1 MKHLYLLSILALAF
15 ACSPKTT
22 PTSSS
27 SSSPSAATYE
37 STVAKY
43 QKFEGFF
50 DFYWDEKSGKIY
62 LEIDN
67 LGEEFLY
74 VNSLAAGVGSNDI
87 GLDRGQLGDTRVVKF
102 ERSGPKIFLVQPNQD
117 YRALSDN
124 QNEVLSVEEAF
135 AKSIVAGFK
144 VEKEEKGKI
153 LIDITDLLL
162 SDAHGVAQRIKRSNQ
177 GSYSLDASRSAVY
190 LERTKNFK
198 DNSEFEATITFKGTP
213 SGYYLRSVTPSAEAV
228 TVRMHHSFVRLPD
241 DGYEKRKYDPRAG
254 YYGIS
259 YHDYATPIEES
270 LVKRFIVR
278 HRLEKKDPNAAMS
291 EAVEPIIYYV
301 DKGAPEPVRSA
312 LIEGASW
319 WNQAFEKAGYK
330 NAFQVKVL
338 PDSADP
344 LDINYNVIQWV
355 HRSTRGWSY
364 GASVVDPRTGEILK
378 GHVSL
383 GSLRIRQ
390 DFLIATGL
398 LQPYEEGKEPS
409 GEMLEMALA
418 RLRQLS
424 AHEVGHTLGL
434 YHNFA
439 ASVNDRASVMDYP
452 HPYIQLDK
460 SGEIDL
466 SEAYDVNI
474 GEWDQFAIRYG
485 YTDIEGD
492 EDKPLNDIIDE
503 WIAAGYQYI
512 MDSDARPQSGA
523 HAQAH
528 LWDGG
533 KNAAEELNRL
543 AGIRSKVLTN
553 FSESAIQT
561 GEPIS
566 SIEEVLVPMYFIHRY
581 QIEGA
586 SKMLGGLN
594 YAYKVKGDNL
604 PLPSFV
610 SAADQKLALSALSN
624 TLTPEF
630 LSIPNSLLQLLSPKT
645 PGYGRTRESF
655 KSNTGVA
662 FDPIAAAETSAEMT
676 VSFIFTPE
684 RVERVIQQNLRD
696 SKLPGW
702 DEVMASLYKVA
713 WNGKYKQGLEKEIKM
728 VVEKRIVYHL
738 MNLAGGKGNTE
749 MTKAV
754 ATQELANIV
763 GQIKGMRTNDL
774 LVKAHYNHVLSL
786 YDQFVEEPGDFTIPS
801 PQSPPDGSPIGMD
814 CAN

>member
-1 MKHLYLLSILALAF
+1 MKHLYFALILVGAI

-27 SSSPSAATYE
+27 SSSYS

-43 QKFEGFF
+43 EKYEGFF
-50 DFYWDEKSGKIY
+50 DFYWDEKGGKIY

-102 ERSGPKIFLVQPNQD
+102 ERSGPKVFLVQPNQD
-117 YRALSDN
+117 YRAISEN
-124 QNEVLSVEEAF
+124 ENEVLSVEEAF
-135 AKSIVAGFK
+135 ATSIIQGFK

-153 LIDITDLLL
+153 LIDMTDMLL
-162 SDAHGVAQRIKRSNQ
+162 SDAHGVAQRIKRTKQ

-190 LERTKNFK
+190 LPRTKNFT

-213 SGYYLRSVTPSAEAV
+213 TGGYLRSVTPSSEAV
-228 TVRMHHSFVRLPD
+228 TVRMHHSFVRLPEG
-241 DGYEKRKYDPRAG
+241 GYEKRTFDPRAG
-254 YYGIS
+254 YYSIS
-259 YHDYATPIEES
+259 YQDYATPIEES

-278 HRLEKKDPNAAMS
+278 HRLEKKNPDAAIS
-291 EAVEPIIYYV
+291 EPVEPIIYYV

-330 NAFQVKVL
+330 NAFIVKVL

-409 GEMLEMALA
+409 GKMLEMALA

-452 HPYIQLDK
+452 HPYIQLDENGK
-460 SGEIDL
+460 IDL

-474 GEWDQFAIRYG
+474 GEWDEFAIRYG
-485 YTDIEGD
+485 YTDLKENEAEELD
-492 EDKPLNDIIDE
+492 NIINE
-503 WIAAGYQYI
+503 WIDAGYQYI
-512 MDSDARPQSGA
+512 MDSDARPKSGA

-528 LWDGG
+528 LWDNGV
-533 KNAAEELNRL
+533 NAGLELDRL
-543 AGIRSKVLTN
+543 STIRSIVLNN
-553 FSESAIQT
+553 FSEKAIRS

-594 YAYKVKGDNL
+594 YSYKVKGDNL
-604 PLPSFV
+604 PLPSAI
-610 SAADQKLALSALSN
+610 SAEEQKQALKALSN
-624 TLTPEF
+624 TLSPDF
-630 LSIPNSLLQLLSPKT
+630 LSIPNNLLALLSPKV

-662 FDPIAAAETSAEMT
+662 FDPISAAETSADMT
-676 VSFIFTPE
+676 LSFIFTPE
-684 RVERVIQQNLRD
+684 RIERVIQQNLRD
-696 SKLPGW
+696 GDLPGW
-702 DEVMASLYKVA
+702 DEVMANLYNVV
-713 WNGKYKQGLEKEIKM
+713 WNGKYTNGLNKEVKM
-728 VVEKRIVYHL
+728 VVEKRVIYHL
-738 MNLAGGKGNTE
+738 MNLAAGKGNSE

-754 ATQELANIV
+754 ASQELSNIV

-774 LVKAHYNHVLSL
+774 LVKAHYNHVLDL
-786 YDQFVEEPGDFTIPS
+786 YEQFKDEPADFTIPDTL
-801 PQSPPDGSPIGMD
+801 SPPDGSPIGMD
-814 CAN
+814 CMN

>member
-1 MKHLYLLSILALAF
+1 MKHLYLALILVGAM

-27 SSSPSAATYE
+27 SSSYS

-43 QKFEGFF
+43 KKYDGFF
-50 DFYWDEKSGKIY
+50 DFYWDEKGGKIY
-62 LEIDN
+62 LEIDK

-102 ERSGPKIFLVQPNQD
+102 ERSGPKVFLVQPNQD

-124 QNEVLSVEEAF
+124 ENEVLSVEEAF
-135 AKSIVAGFK
+135 ATSIIQGFK

-153 LIDITDLLL
+153 LIDITDMLL
-162 SDAHGVAQRIKRSNQ
+162 SDAHGVAQRIKRAKQ

-190 LERTKNFK
+190 LPRTKNFK

-213 SGYYLRSVTPSAEAV
+213 SGWYLRSVTPSSEAV
-228 TVRMHHSFVRLPD
+228 TVRMHHSFVRLPE
-241 DGYEKRKYDPRAG
+241 DGYEKRKFDPRAG
-254 YYGIS
+254 YYSIS
-259 YHDYATPIEES
+259 YQDYATPIEES

-278 HRLEKKDPNAAMS
+278 HRLEKKDPDAAMS
-291 EAVEPIIYYV
+291 EPVEPIIYYV

-452 HPYIQLDK
+452 HPYIQLDQN
-460 SGEIDL
+460 GEIDL

-485 YTDIEGD
+485 YTQFAEN
-492 EDKPLNDIIDE
+492 EEEQLNDIISE
-503 WIAAGYQYI
+503 WIDAGYQYI

-528 LWDGG
+528 LWDNGV
-533 KNAAEELNRL
+533 NAGLELERL
-543 AGIRSKVLTN
+543 STIRSIVLNN
-553 FSESAIQT
+553 FSEKAIQT

-566 SIEEVLVPMYFIHRY
+566 SVEEVLVPMYFIHRY

-586 SKMLGGLN
+586 SKMVGGLN
-594 YAYKVKGDNL
+594 YSYKVKGDKL
-604 PLPSFV
+604 PLPSAV
-610 SAADQKLALSALSN
+610 SSEEQNQALKALSN
-624 TLTPEF
+624 TLSPEF
-630 LSIPNSLLQLLSPKT
+630 LSIPNKLLAMLSPKA

-662 FDPIAAAETSAEMT
+662 FDPVSAAETSAEMT
-676 VSFIFTPE
+676 LSFIFTPE
-684 RVERVIQQNLRD
+684 RIERVIQQNLRD
-696 SKLPGW
+696 GSLPGW
-702 DEVMASLYKVA
+702 DEVMASLYKVV
-713 WNGKYKQGLEKEIKM
+713 WNGKYANGLSKEIKM
-728 VVEKRIVYHL
+728 VVEKRVVYHL
-738 MNLAGGKGNTE
+738 MNLAAGKGNSE

-754 ATQELANIV
+754 ASQELSNII

-774 LVKAHYNHVLSL
+774 LVKAHYNHVLAL
-786 YDQFVEEPGDFTIPS
+786 YDQFVDEPADFTIPDTL
-801 PQSPPDGSPIGMD
+801 SPPDGSPIGSD
-814 CAN
+814 CGN

>member
-1 MKHLYLLSILALAF
+1 MKHLYFALVLALAY

-27 SSSPSAATYE
+27 TSTSYS

-43 QKFEGFF
+43 KKYEGFF
-50 DFYWDEKSGKIY
+50 DFYWDEKTGKIY

-162 SDAHGVAQRIKRSNQ
+162 SDAHGVARSIKRSNQ

-241 DGYEKRKYDPRAG
+241 DGYQKRIYDPRAG
-254 YYGIS
+254 YYGIT
-259 YHDYATPIEES
+259 YQDYATPIDES

-452 HPYIQLDK
+452 HPYIQLDEN
-460 SGEIDL
+460 GEIDL

-474 GEWDQFAIRYG
+474 GEWDQYAIRYG
-485 YTDIEGD
+485 YTQFAENED
-492 EDKPLNDIIDE
+492 EQLNDIISE
-503 WIAAGYQYI
+503 WIDAGYQYI

-533 KNAAEELNRL
+533 TNAASELNRL
-543 AGIRSKVLTN
+543 ADIRSKVLSN

-581 QIEGA
+581 QIEGT

-594 YAYKVKGDNL
+594 YAYKVKGDKL

-630 LSIPNSLLQLLSPKT
+630 LSIPNNLLELLSPKT

-684 RVERVIQQNLRD
+684 RIERVIQQNLRD
-696 SKLPGW
+696 SSLPGW
-702 DEVMASLYKVA
+702 DEVMASLYKVV

-728 VVEKRIVYHL
+728 VTEKRVVYHL
-738 MNLAGGKGNTE
+738 MNLAAGKGSTE

-754 ATQELANIV
+754 AMQELANIV

-786 YDQFVEEPGDFTIPS
+786 YDQFVDEPGDFTIPS
-801 PQSPPDGSPIGMD
+801 PQSPPDGSPIGSD
-814 CAN
+814 CGN

>member
-1 MKHLYLLSILALAF
+1 MKHLYLALVLALAF

-22 PTSSS
+22 PTTSSS
-27 SSSPSAATYE
+27 SVSTSYSSTI
-37 STVAKY
+37 AKY
-43 QKFEGFF
+43 KKYEGFF
-50 DFYWDEKSGKIY
+50 DFFWDEKTGKIY

-162 SDAHGVAQRIKRSNQ
+162 SDAHGVAQRIKRNKE

-198 DNSEFEATITFKGTP
+198 DNSEFEATITFKGSPTGP
-213 SGYYLRSVTPSAEAV
+213 YLRSVAPTSEAI

-241 DGYEKRKYDPRAG
+241 SGYEKRSYDPRAG
-254 YYGIS
+254 YYGIT
-259 YHDYATPIEES
+259 YQDYATPIEES

-291 EAVEPIIYYV
+291 EAIEPIIYYV

-330 NAFQVKVL
+330 DAFQVKVL

-460 SGEIDL
+460 NGEIDL

-485 YTDIEGD
+485 YTQFTEN
-492 EDKPLNDIIDE
+492 EEEELNDIISE
-503 WIAAGYQYI
+503 WIDAGYQYI

-533 KNAAEELNRL
+533 TNAAAELNRL
-543 AGIRSKVLTN
+543 IDIRSKVLSN

-594 YAYKVKGDNL
+594 YAYKVKGDKL

-630 LSIPNSLLQLLSPKT
+630 LSIPNNLLELLSPKT

-684 RVERVIQQNLRD
+684 RIERVIQQNLRD
-696 SKLPGW
+696 SNLPGW
-702 DEVMASLYKVA
+702 DEVMASLYKVV

-728 VVEKRIVYHL
+728 VTEKRVVYHL
-738 MNLAGGKGNTE
+738 MNLAAGKGSTE

-754 ATQELANIV
+754 AFQELANIV

-786 YDQFVEEPGDFTIPS
+786 YNQFVDEPGDFTIPS
-801 PQSPPDGSPIGMD
+801 PQSPPDGSPIGSD
-814 CAN
+814 CMN

>member
-1 MKHLYLLSILALAF
+1 MKHLYFALVLALAF

-27 SSSPSAATYE
+27 TSTSYS

-43 QKFEGFF
+43 KKYEGFF
-50 DFYWDEKSGKIY
+50 DFYWDEKTGKIY
-62 LEIDN
+62 LEIDK

-162 SDAHGVAQRIKRSNQ
+162 SDAHGVAQSIKRSNQ
-177 GSYSLDASRSAVY
+177 GSYSLDGSRSAVY
-190 LERTKNFK
+190 LDRTKNFK

-241 DGYEKRKYDPRAG
+241 DGYQKRTYDPRAG
-254 YYGIS
+254 YYGIT
-259 YHDYATPIEES
+259 YQDYATPIEES

-278 HRLEKKDPNAAMS
+278 HRLEKKDPNAAVS

-452 HPYIQLDK
+452 HPYIQLDEN
-460 SGEIDL
+460 GEIDL

-474 GEWDQFAIRYG
+474 GEWDQYAIRYG
-485 YTDIEGD
+485 YTQFAENED
-492 EDKPLNDIIDE
+492 EQLNDIISE
-503 WIAAGYQYI
+503 WIDAGYQYI

-533 KNAAEELNRL
+533 TNAAAELNRL
-543 AGIRSKVLTN
+543 ADIRSKVLSN

-594 YAYKVKGDNL
+594 YAYKVKGDKL

-630 LSIPNSLLQLLSPKT
+630 LSIPNNLLELLSPKT

-684 RVERVIQQNLRD
+684 RIERVIQQNLRD
-696 SKLPGW
+696 SSLPGW
-702 DEVMASLYKVA
+702 DEVMASLYKVV

-728 VVEKRIVYHL
+728 VTEKRVVYHL
-738 MNLAGGKGNTE
+738 MNLAAGKGSTE

-754 ATQELANIV
+754 AMQELANIV

-774 LVKAHYNHVLSL
+774 LVKGHYNHVLSL

-801 PQSPPDGSPIGMD
+801 PQSPPDGSPIGSD
-814 CAN
+814 CGN

>member
-1 MKHLYLLSILALAF
+1 MKHLYLALIAIIAI
-15 ACSPKTT
+15 ACSPSTT
-22 PTSSS
+22 PSASSS
-27 SSSPSAATYE
+27 SSSYS

-43 QKFEGFF
+43 KKYEGFF
-50 DFYWDEKSGKIY
+50 NFYWDEKGGKVF
-62 LEIDN
+62 LEINN
-67 LGEEFLY
+67 LGEDFLY

-87 GLDRGQLGDTRVVKF
+87 GLDRGQLGDTRVVRF
-102 ERSGPKIFLVQPNQD
+102 ERSGPKVFLIQPNQD

-135 AKSIVAGFK
+135 AKSIIQGFK
-144 VEKEEKGKI
+144 VEKEENGRI
-153 LIDITDLLL
+153 LIDITDMLL
-162 SDAHGVAQRIKRSNQ
+162 SDAHGVAQSIKRSGQ

-190 LERTKNFK
+190 LPRTKNFV

-241 DGYEKRKYDPRAG
+241 DGYKKRKFDPRAG
-254 YYGIS
+254 YYNIS
-259 YHDYATPIEES
+259 YQDYATPIEES

-278 HRLEKKDPNAAMS
+278 HRLEKRNPDDEIS
-291 EAVEPIIYYV
+291 EPVEPIIYYV

-344 LDINYNVIQWV
+344 LDIHYNVIQWV

-409 GEMLEMALA
+409 GEMLKMALA

-452 HPYIQLDK
+452 HPYIQLDEN
-460 SGEIDL
+460 GEIDL

-485 YTDIEGD
+485 YTDFQENEEQQLEG
-492 EDKPLNDIIDE
+492 IINE

-512 MDSDARPQSGA
+512 NDSDARPRSGA

-528 LWDGG
+528 LWDNGT
-533 KNAAEELNRL
+533 NAGLELDRL
-543 AGIRSKVLTN
+543 ATIRSIVLN
-553 FSESAIQT
+553 KFSENAIQT

-586 SKMLGGLN
+586 SKMVGGLN
-594 YAYKVKGDNL
+594 YSYKVKGDDL
-604 PLPSFV
+604 PLPSPV
-610 SAADQKLALSALSN
+610 SAEEQNQALKALAN
-624 TLTPEF
+624 TLSPEF
-630 LSIPNSLLQLLSPKT
+630 LSIPNNLLNLLSPKV

-676 VSFIFTPE
+676 LSFLFTPE
-684 RVERVIQQNLRD
+684 RIERMIQQNLRYD
-696 SKLPGW
+696 ALPGW
-702 DEVMASLYKVA
+702 DALMVSLYKHT
-713 WNGKYKQGLEKEIKM
+713 WNGKYTSGLNKEIKM
-728 VVEKRIVYHL
+728 VVEKRLIYHL
-738 MNLAGGKGNTE
+738 MNLAADKGATE

-754 ATQELANIV
+754 ASQELANIV

-786 YDQFVEEPGDFTIPS
+786 YDQFKEEPGDFTIPS
-801 PQSPPDGSPIGMD
+801 PLSPPDGSPIGMD

>member
-1 MKHLYLLSILALAF
+1 MKHLYFALVLALAF

-27 SSSPSAATYE
+27 TSTSYS

-43 QKFEGFF
+43 KKYEGFF
-50 DFYWDEKSGKIY
+50 DFYWDEKTGKIY

-241 DGYEKRKYDPRAG
+241 DGYQKRTYDPRAG
-254 YYGIS
+254 YYGIT
-259 YHDYATPIEES
+259 YQDYATPIEES

-278 HRLEKKDPNAAMS
+278 HRLEKKDPNAAVS

-452 HPYIQLDK
+452 HPYIQLDEN
-460 SGEIDL
+460 GEIDL

-474 GEWDQFAIRYG
+474 GEWDQYAIRYG
-485 YTDIEGD
+485 YTQFAENED
-492 EDKPLNDIIDE
+492 EQLNDIISE
-503 WIAAGYQYI
+503 WIDAGYQYI

-533 KNAAEELNRL
+533 TNAAAELNRL
-543 AGIRSKVLTN
+543 TDIRSKVLSN

-594 YAYKVKGDNL
+594 YAYKVKGDKL

-610 SAADQKLALSALSN
+610 SSADQKLALSALSN

-630 LSIPNSLLQLLSPKT
+630 LSIPNNLLVMLSPKT
-645 PGYGRTRESF
+645 PSYGRTRESF

-684 RVERVIQQNLRD
+684 RIERVIQQNLRD
-696 SKLPGW
+696 SNLPGW
-702 DEVMASLYKVA
+702 DEVMASLYKVV

-728 VVEKRIVYHL
+728 VVEKRVVYHL
-738 MNLAGGKGNTE
+738 MNLAAGKGSTE

-754 ATQELANIV
+754 ALQELANIV

-786 YDQFVEEPGDFTIPS
+786 YDQFVDEPGDFTIPS
-801 PQSPPDGSPIGMD
+801 PQSPPDGSPIGSD
-814 CAN
+814 CGN

>member
-1 MKHLYLLSILALAF
+1 MKHLYFALVLALAY

-27 SSSPSAATYE
+27 TSTSYS

-43 QKFEGFF
+43 KKYEGFF
-50 DFYWDEKSGKIY
+50 DFYWDEKTGKIY

-162 SDAHGVAQRIKRSNQ
+162 SDAHGVARSIKRSNQ

-241 DGYEKRKYDPRAG
+241 DGYQKRTYDPRAG
-254 YYGIS
+254 YYGIT
-259 YHDYATPIEES
+259 YQDYATPIEES

-278 HRLEKKDPNAAMS
+278 HRLEKKDPNAAVS

-452 HPYIQLDK
+452 HPYIQLDEN
-460 SGEIDL
+460 GEIDL

-474 GEWDQFAIRYG
+474 GEWDQYAIRYG
-485 YTDIEGD
+485 YTQFAENED
-492 EDKPLNDIIDE
+492 EQLNDIISE
-503 WIAAGYQYI
+503 WIDAGYQYI

-533 KNAAEELNRL
+533 TNAASELNRL
-543 AGIRSKVLTN
+543 ADIRSKVLSN

-581 QIEGA
+581 QIEGT

-594 YAYKVKGDNL
+594 YAYKVKGDKL

-630 LSIPNSLLQLLSPKT
+630 LSIPNNLLELLSPKT

-684 RVERVIQQNLRD
+684 RIERVIQQNLRD
-696 SKLPGW
+696 SSLPGW
-702 DEVMASLYKVA
+702 DEVMASLYKVV

-728 VVEKRIVYHL
+728 VTEKRVVYHL
-738 MNLAGGKGNTE
+738 MNLAAGKGSTE

-754 ATQELANIV
+754 AMQELANIV

-786 YDQFVEEPGDFTIPS
+786 YDQFVDEPGDFTIPS
-801 PQSPPDGSPIGMD
+801 PQSPPDGSPIGSD
-814 CAN
+814 CGN

>member
-213 SGYYLRSVTPSAEAV
+213 SGYYLRSVTPSPEAV

-254 YYGIS
+254 YYGIT
-259 YHDYATPIEES
+259 YQDYATPIEES

-278 HRLEKKDPNAAMS
+278 HRLEKKDPDAAVS

-485 YTDIEGD
+485 YTDIQGD

-801 PQSPPDGSPIGMD
+801 PQPPPDGSPIGMD